1 MLCSGGWLLCSVL
14 GVNWCSV
21 CVLMLELCSVEE
33 GVWCKSSSSSSCKSS
48 LKVSLLNVPSV
59 YGVVE
64 RYINGMSCGR
74 ESRYYKMLFGVD
86 VRLCEIS
93 VNYVEGLEW
102 VYKYYTGDCVDWRWR
117 YRYNYAP
124 LLVDCKKWLPK
135 EYKELCRE
143 KRGALSE
150 KEALKY
156 VMPPENVSGPFEWAF
171 CRYFWECHPLY
182 E

>member
-1 MLCSGGWLLCSVL
+1 ML

-21 CVLMLELCSVEE
+21 CVLMLELCGVSSVLSNSDS
-33 GVWCKSSSSSSCKSS
+33 KSKRLSNVRV
-48 LKVSLLNVPSV
+48 VSLLNVPCV

-64 RYINGMSCGR
+64 RYINRMSCGW
-74 ESRYYKMLFGVD
+74 ESRYYKMLFARD
-86 VRLCEIS
+86 VSLREIS
-93 VNYVEGLEW
+93 VNYLEGLEW

-124 LLVDCKKWLPK
+124 LLEDCKKWLPK
-135 EYKELCRE
+135 EQKELCTE
-143 KRGALSE
+143 KREALSE

-156 VMPPENVSGPFEWAF
+156 VMPPENVSGPFEWAY

>member
-1 MLCSGGWLLCSVL
+1 MRGVWLLCSVL

-21 CVLMLELCSVEE
+21 CVLMLELCGVER
-33 GVWCKSSSSSSCKSS
+33 GVCSKKCKSE
-48 LKVSLLNVPSV
+48 KVSLLNVPRV

-64 RYINGMSCGR
+64 RYIGMSCGW
-74 ESRYYKMLFGVD
+74 ESRYYKMLFARD
-86 VRLCEIS
+86 VSLREIS

-135 EYKELCRE
+135 EEKELCRE
-143 KRGALSE
+143 KREALSE